1 MYFNFLTY
9 YEQDMAKSKLVVS
22 YYKNVY
28 QGWHEQWWSMSI
40 ITQREKNLK
49 VVITIEMV
57 QERLCQ
63 LSNFG
68 WSIPKYL
75 YTLQKVPPKKNIAT

>member
-1 MYFNFLTY
+1 
-9 YEQDMAKSKLVVS
+9 MAKSKLVVS
-22 YYKNVY
+22 YYNNVY

-40 ITQREKNLK
+40 ITQREKKLK

-57 QERLCQ
+57 QERLRQ

-68 WSIPKYL
+68 WFIPKYL
-75 YTLQKVPPKKNIAT
+75 YTFQKVPKKKDIAT